1 MDCLIPKKEK
11 RHQIQKAGP
20 KRIENHGT
28 GFSGIGRIHQ
38 VKKIQKNV
46 QRPCCGKIYT
56 SNTKHMGQEDTP
68 EMTIRRKKDH
78 IFKVLNDEDGSTL
91 YEGSFQGC
99 VNYVRDKRL
108 KR

>member
-28 GFSGIGRIHQ
+28 GFSGLGRIYQ

-46 QRPCCGKIYT
+46 QRP
-56 SNTKHMGQEDTP
+56 
-68 EMTIRRKKDH
+68 
-78 IFKVLNDEDGSTL
+78 
-91 YEGSFQGC
+91 
-99 VNYVRDKRL
+99 
-108 KR
+108 